1 MKKGNP
7 ILVTKTTTRTT
18 TTIMLALAAVLT
30 MSILNNDSLSTI
42 IPAFACGKD
51 HSDRDSDHY
60 GKDHKCRDSDHDGK
74 HHYGKDHKSRGSDQI
89 PTVVT
94 IPLEGLSL
102 NRQQFLLLSDTTP
115 VRVGAAHLAINVPCT
130 IERNDSG
137 DITAVDSDIIA
148 VAGVAP
154 AVETV
159 ELEFVPELSSLPEGS
174 GTATNCLFHGDIP
187 NNSDEVTDIAIANAT
202 PDNENGA
209 DIQFGSGNF
218 ATLAITDVN
227 TFNFGPMYHPDIN
240 P

>member
-1 MKKGNP
+1 
-7 ILVTKTTTRTT
+7 
-18 TTIMLALAAVLT
+18 
-30 MSILNNDSLSTI
+30 MSVLNNDSLSTI

-51 HSDRDSDHY
+51 HSDRDSDHD

-74 HHYGKDHKSRGSDQI
+74 HHKSKGSDQI

-102 NRQQFLLLSDTTP
+102 NEQQFLLLSDTTP
-115 VRVGAAHLAINVPCT
+115 VRVDAAHLAINVPCT
-130 IERNDSG
+130 EEG
-137 DITAVDSDIIA
+137 DSDIIA

-154 AVETV
+154 DVQTV
-159 ELEFVPELSSLPEGS
+159 ELELVPELSSPP
-174 GTATNCLFHGDIP
+174 TNCLFHGDIP
-187 NNSDEVTDIAIANAT
+187 NNSDEVTDIAIANA
-202 PDNENGA
+202 GA

>member
-7 ILVTKTTTRTT
+7 ILVTRTT

-30 MSILNNDSLSTI
+30 MSVLNNDSLSTI
-42 IPAFACGKD
+42 IPAFAHGKQHND
-51 HSDRDSDHY
+51 
-60 GKDHKCRDSDHDGK
+60 GDSDHDRKNYDDKG
-74 HHYGKDHKSRGSDQI
+74 HKSRDSDQI

-102 NRQQFLLLSDTTP
+102 NEQQFLLLSDTTP

-130 IERNDSG
+130 EEG
-137 DITAVDSDIIA
+137 DTDIIA

-154 AVETV
+154 DVQTV
-159 ELEFVPELSSLPEGS
+159 ELELVPDLSSPP
-174 GTATNCLFHGDIP
+174 TNCLFHGDIP
-187 NNSDEVTDIAIANAT
+187 NNSDEVTDIAIANA
-202 PDNENGA
+202 GA

>member
-7 ILVTKTTTRTT
+7 ILVTRTT

-30 MSILNNDSLSTI
+30 MSVLNNDSLSTI

-51 HSDRDSDHY
+51 HNGGDSDHD
-60 GKDHKCRDSDHDGK
+60 GKDHKCKGSDHDGK

-102 NRQQFLLLSDTTP
+102 NRQQFLLLSDITP
-115 VRVGAAHLAINVPCT
+115 VRVGAAHIAINVPCT
-130 IERNDSG
+130 EEG
-137 DITAVDSDIIA
+137 DTDIIA

-154 AVETV
+154 DVDEV
-159 ELEFVPELSSLPEGS
+159 ELELVPELSSPP
-174 GTATNCLFHGDIP
+174 TNCLYHGDIP
-187 NNSDEVTDIAIANAT
+187 DDIVLDNNVEVTDIAIANAGDEET
-202 PDNENGA
+202 GA
-209 DIQFGSGNF
+209 DIQFGSGNV
-218 ATLAITDVN
+218 ATLAITEVDK
-227 TFNFGPMYHPDIN
+227 FNFSPMYHPDIN

>member
-7 ILVTKTTTRTT
+7 ILVTRTT

-30 MSILNNDSLSTI
+30 MSVLNNDSLSTI
-42 IPAFACGKD
+42 TPAFACGKD
-51 HSDRDSDHY
+51 HNDGDSDRD
-60 GKDHKCRDSDHDGK
+60 GKDHKCRGSDHDGK

-130 IERNDSG
+130 VEEDDSG
-137 DITAVDSDIIA
+137 NIIGVDSDIIA

-154 AVETV
+154 DVQTV
-159 ELEFVPELSSLPEGS
+159 ELELVPELSSPP
-174 GTATNCLFHGDIP
+174 TNCLFHGDIP

-202 PDNENGA
+202 PDDETGV

-227 TFNFGPMYHPDIN
+227 TFNFGPMSHPDIN

>member
-1 MKKGNP
+1 MKKSNP
-7 ILVTKTTTRTT
+7 ILVTRTTT

-30 MSILNNDSLSTI
+30 MSVLNNDSLSTI
-42 IPAFACGKD
+42 TPAFAHGKD
-51 HSDRDSDHY
+51 HND
-60 GKDHKCRDSDHDGK
+60 GKDHDVKDHK
-74 HHYGKDHKSRGSDQI
+74 GKDHKSRGSDQI

-102 NRQQFLLLSDTTP
+102 NEQQFLLLSDTTP
-115 VRVGAAHLAINVPCT
+115 VRVDAAHLDAAHLAINVPCT
-130 IERNDSG
+130 EEG
-137 DITAVDSDIIA
+137 DSDIIA

-154 AVETV
+154 DVQTV
-159 ELEFVPELSSLPEGS
+159 ELELVPELSSPP
-174 GTATNCLFHGDIP
+174 TNCLYHGDIP
-187 NNSDEVTDIAIANAT
+187 NNSDEVTDIAIANA
-202 PDNENGA
+202 GA

>member
-7 ILVTKTTTRTT
+7 ILVTRTT

-30 MSILNNDSLSTI
+30 MSVLNNDSLSTI
-42 IPAFACGKD
+42 IPAFACED
-51 HSDRDSDHY
+51 HDV
-60 GKDHKCRDSDHDGK
+60 KDHKCRGSDHDGK
-74 HHYGKDHKSRGSDQI
+74 HHKSRGSDQI

-102 NRQQFLLLSDTTP
+102 NEQQFLLLSDITP
-115 VRVGAAHLAINVPCT
+115 VRVDAAHIAINVPCT
-130 IERNDSG
+130 EEG
-137 DITAVDSDIIA
+137 DTDIIA

-154 AVETV
+154 DVQTV
-159 ELEFVPELSSLPEGS
+159 ELELVPELSSPP
-174 GTATNCLFHGDIP
+174 TNCLYHGDIP
-187 NNSDEVTDIAIANAT
+187 NNSDEVTDIAIANA
-202 PDNENGA
+202 GA

-227 TFNFGPMYHPDIN
+227 TFNFGPMSHPDIN